1 VHDVEAYALHTGM
14 QRVIGYLLRDQATED
29 CVSGDAITVSLPV
42 SKATIASRL
51 SLTPE
56 YFSRVLHE
64 LESAGLIKVDKRDIR
79 ILDVKRLAGYQPA

>member
-1 VHDVEAYALHTGM
+1 
-14 QRVIGYLLRDQATED
+14 
-29 CVSGDAITVSLPV
+29 V

-64 LESAGLIKVDKRDIR
+64 LEAEGLIAIDKRDVR
-79 ILDVKRLAGYQPA
+79 ILDVQRLASYGSH